1 MKLEPTILSS
11 TWDQYELIDLGNG
24 RKFERIGNHTIIRP
38 EPDALWKPAL
48 SEDKWKAD
56 FVFEKKDQKGR
67 WKNDTQLPSSWN
79 VSFEDITLSVSP
91 TPFGHISI
99 FPEQAVQWQWIRSV
113 ILNSFQDP
121 KHKQI
126 SVLSLFG
133 YTGAA
138 TLAAAAAGAMVTHV
152 DASRPA
158 ITHAVENQKLS
169 KLENRPI
176 RWILEDA
183 LKFVKREER
192 RGKTYDA
199 IIMDPPKFGRGP
211 KGEVWQFEDSF
222 PELLDACTK
231 ILSPNPLFVLVTAYA
246 IPTSSITIGQLLD
259 QKMGKYK
266 GETDF
271 GELVLKSS
279 SSEKVLPT
287 SLFARWR
294 S

>member
-1 MKLEPTILSS
+1 MKLEPTILTSQ
-11 TWDQYELIDLGNG
+11 WNEYELIDLGNG
-24 RKFERIGNHTIIRP
+24 RKFERIGSHTLIRP
-38 EPDALWKPAL
+38 EPDALWEPTL

-56 FVFEKKDQKGR
+56 FIYKKQGKDGSWEKG
-67 WKNDTQLPSSWN
+67 TTLPSSWN
-79 VSFEDITLSVSP
+79 ASFNDLTFSVSP

-99 FPEQAVQWQWIRSV
+99 FPEQAVQWQWIQETIKDANRPV
-113 ILNSFQDP
+113 
-121 KHKQI
+121 

-138 TLAAAAAGAMVTHV
+138 TLAAAAAGATVTHV

-158 ITHAVENQKLS
+158 ISQAVENQKLS
-169 KLENRPI
+169 KLQDKPI
-176 RWILEDA
+176 RWILDDA
-183 LKFVKREER
+183 VKFVKREER

-222 PELLDACTK
+222 PELLDACIN
-231 ILSPNPLFVLVTAYA
+231 ILSNNPLFVLVTAYT

-259 QKMGKYK
+259 QKLEKYK

-287 SLFARWR
+287 SLFARWKA
-294 S
+294 